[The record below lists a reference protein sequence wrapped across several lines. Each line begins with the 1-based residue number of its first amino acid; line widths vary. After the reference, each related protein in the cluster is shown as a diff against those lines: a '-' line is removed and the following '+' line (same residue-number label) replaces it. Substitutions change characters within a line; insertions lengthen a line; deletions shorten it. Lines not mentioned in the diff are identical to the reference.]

1 MPGFLR
7 TGNWSVLILPLNHT
21 YFLCLLK
28 SCASPSSQCAMS
40 HPPTELLYSSL
51 PYVCGILLGTV
62 SIEHILNL
70 SFLGTSFISGQ
81 TQCVAPSL
89 LAKWAIAGQKGG
101 M

>member
-62 SIEHILNL
+62 SIEHVLNL
-70 SFLGTSFISGQ
+70 SFWVLASFLVRHNV
-81 TQCVAPSL
+81 VAPSL